1 MARSALSKHMN
12 GTAAAIL
19 HSKVNVDKWLKEV
32 IAIHVEAG
40 KVEACYLLLKHYL
53 KDVIGDTATVD

>member
-1 MARSALSKHMN
+1 MN